1 MVTEQQFLQDLSEM
15 LGGEAL
21 LMETDLLDVEEWDS
35 FSKVDF
41 LALAE
46 ERYGAILPKFDVAVA
61 ESVRDLYN
69 LTQNALAEK
78 RGDA

>member
-1 MVTEQQFLQDLSEM
+1 MVTEEQFLADVSAM

-21 LMETDLLDVEEWDS
+21 SMKTQLLDVEAWDS

-46 ERYGAILPKFDVAVA
+46 EQYGVNLPKFDVAVA
-61 ESVRDLYN
+61 ETVRDLYA
-69 LTQNALAEK
+69 LTEKALVAK
-78 RGDA
+78 GSGK

>member
-21 LMETDLLDVEEWDS
+21 LMETDLLDVEAWDS

-46 ERYGAILPKFDVAVA
+46 EQYGATLPKFDVAVA